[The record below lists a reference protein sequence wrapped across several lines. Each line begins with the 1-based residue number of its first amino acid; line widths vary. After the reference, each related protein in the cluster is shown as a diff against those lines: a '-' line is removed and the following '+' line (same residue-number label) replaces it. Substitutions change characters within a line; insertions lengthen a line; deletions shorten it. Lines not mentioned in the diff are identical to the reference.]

1 MRRTLV
7 ACVAGSIV
15 SGWAFAQEAK
25 PAGAPDMRNMG
36 PMARLP
42 KKPQQDQMELKTFF
56 KQWDTVGKKGDVNA
70 MADMIDFPVIMMTD
84 DSKGNFKMEQWNRD
98 QWIGV
103 MKPFMDPAQMKD
115 VKWTSKETCFLI
127 SDDVASCEAAVAI
140 QMGKMKGKYNAHS
153 IAIRKDGKW
162 KIKEMMEAGWGDMPA
177 PKT

>member
-1 MRRTLV
+1 
-7 ACVAGSIV
+7 
-15 SGWAFAQEAK
+15 
-25 PAGAPDMRNMG
+25 MRNMG

-56 KQWDTVGKKGDVNA
+56 KQWDAVGKKGDVNA

-115 VKWTSKETCFLI
+115 VKWRSEEHTSELQSHVNLVCRLL
-127 SDDVASCEAAVAI
+127 
-140 QMGKMKGKYNAHS
+140 
-153 IAIRKDGKW
+153 
-162 KIKEMMEAGWGDMPA
+162 
-177 PKT
+177 